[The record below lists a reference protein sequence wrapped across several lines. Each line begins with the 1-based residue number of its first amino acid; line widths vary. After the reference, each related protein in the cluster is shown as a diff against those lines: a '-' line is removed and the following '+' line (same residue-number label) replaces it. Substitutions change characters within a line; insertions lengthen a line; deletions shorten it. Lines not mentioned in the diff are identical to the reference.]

1 MFIGAEDRID
11 DNLPLRSDA
20 KIFLRQEV
28 HELVFRGVFVWNWHD
43 QTINQREYK
52 STER

>member
-11 DNLPLRSDA
+11 DYLSLRSDA
-20 KIFLRQEV
+20 EILLRQEL
-28 HELVFRGVFVWNWHD
+28 HELVFRGVFVWHWHD